1 MLRCFMLGLHACG
14 RDHRLPRP
22 SQGDSDGDAPCL
34 RRRPVSRPGPRRH
47 RQGWRSWNAFYLDI
61 NEQRIYAQAEAM
73 VRPME
78 GQNTPLSNAGFRS
91 IGIDDGWQACG
102 SGVNGSF
109 HNAHGVPLVNES
121 RFPDLA
127 RLNAKIHAL
136 GLKSGW
142 YLGTTAGATS
152 CSSVVART
160 CSRTPR
166 PLARM
171 TLTRRRS
178 MDAGPPT
185 ISPSGPLPCVNT
197 ACSSR
202 TAATAAH
209 RMRNRCRRPCRRSGR
224 YRLRR
229 NSESTATLACTESA
243 RTLRLSSCRVRAPSL
258 PCAPIASS

>member
-1 MLRCFMLGLHACG
+1 MAM
-14 RDHRLPRP
+14 RP
-22 SQGDSDGDAPCL
+22 AYVAAQP
-34 RRRPVSRPGPRRH
+34 PWTTPP
-47 RQGWRSWNAFYLDI
+47 QGWRSWNAFYLDI

-160 CSRTPR
+160 CFRTPR

-171 TLTRRRS
+171 TLMRRRS

-185 ISPSGPLPCVNT
+185 ISPDG
-197 ACSSR
+197 
-202 TAATAAH
+202 ATALREH
-209 RMRNRCRRPCRRSGR
+209 GLQLENCGDSRPPDAQPRPAPMLPQWAVPTPSELGEHCDFGMYRVSADIAPQFMSG
-224 YRLRR
+224 
-229 NSESTATLACTESA
+229 TSA
-243 RTLRLSSCRVRAPSL
+243 QP